1 MNAQPT
7 DNADP
12 PDIAHALSY
21 GYVSLRRD
29 VSVSTIAIFESAVVH
44 GFREGDAVL
53 ISGARIGG
61 LPTNPL
67 LPTYNDTVSVH
78 SILSDKIFTY
88 EMKNEAAANADPST
102 MAFLIRFAARWQI
115 RRLVYEENICELY
128 PYDSKSYSA
137 PSGVNMIGYFSPP
150 PHMFPDGIYRGNF
163 FRMQNNSVLPPSSGS
178 FAIGIGESQNTLVE
192 NNVIELTDP
201 QGFKE
206 FLSERTTAFNNVAP
220 SGAKTPLY
228 TLPAVGYVQS
238 ITVDERIAAAI
249 EEAIVC
255 SML

>member
-1 MNAQPT
+1 
-7 DNADP
+7 
-12 PDIAHALSY
+12 
-21 GYVSLRRD
+21 
-29 VSVSTIAIFESAVVH
+29 
-44 GFREGDAVL
+44 
-53 ISGARIGG
+53 
-61 LPTNPL
+61 
-67 LPTYNDTVSVH
+67 
-78 SILSDKIFTY
+78 
-88 EMKNEAAANADPST
+88 
-102 MAFLIRFAARWQI
+102 
-115 RRLVYEENICELY
+115 
-128 PYDSKSYSA
+128 
-137 PSGVNMIGYFSPP
+137 
-150 PHMFPDGIYRGNF
+150 MFPDGIYRGNF